1 MPAMKSVLT
10 PLLLTLTLLSF
21 GQVQDTSSYHLPEVT
36 LTTSKI
42 ALDRSVIGRHVL
54 EISGEELRSNAISV
68 NEGLEHLGSIDVR
81 QRGPFDV
88 QADLGIRGGTFD
100 QSLILIDGI
109 PMMDPQTGHHNL
121 NLPISMDQIDGVEIL
136 AGGSRSMGPQ
146 AFSGAVNFIT
156 ARDTGN
162 YTRLRFTGGQ
172 YALISGGFD
181 QGVKLGKSQLTLGY
195 TGTKSDGY
203 TRNTDFT
210 NQQLSG
216 RWSHPTEGG
225 EISVQAGWNG
235 KAFGASTFY
244 SEYFPNQFEQTQ
256 ALYGAVRYEQK
267 KGAWQH
273 RSYAMVRRHFDRFE
287 LFREDYDDVVPPV
300 WYTKHNY
307 HRTDVIGAEWASTLQ
322 INEQHQTVFALNGRT
337 ENIVSNNL
345 GDSLITPIEAENDEL
360 YYLGRRRQNYSFNI
374 EHHYQN
380 DAISITAGAL
390 FNYHT
395 DFDFDVL
402 PGIDIAYFV
411 SNRSKVFA
419 SANKSFR
426 TPTYTDLY
434 YNLGGAF
441 GSENLRPEYAWNY
454 EVGYA
459 QSWNRW
465 TVKTAAFYRD
475 GTDLID
481 WVSTGLN
488 NIEAANLT
496 DIDIYGLEIEG
507 IYRGKAKAFVQEI
520 RFSYTLLD
528 GDKPEDVVSLYVL
541 DYLQHKIGLSLQH
554 KIWGPFSARWDGSM
568 QDRRDWEALIDGT
581 DIVNPVFLVNAR
593 INAHFNA
600 LDLFIAANNLLDQ
613 NYQDRFGVEQP
624 GIWIYGGATWKIRY

>member
-1 MPAMKSVLT
+1 MKAFVT
-10 PLLLTLTLLSF
+10 PLLSF
-21 GQVQDTSSYHLPEVT
+21 LFYTSIAQVADTSSYTLPEVT

-42 ALDRSVIGRHVL
+42 ALDRSVIGRHVI
-54 EISGEELRSNAISV
+54 EISGDELRSNSISV
-68 NEGLEHLGSIDVR
+68 NEGLEHLGSIDIR
-81 QRGPFDV
+81 QRGPFDI

-109 PMMDPQTGHHNL
+109 PMMDPQTGHHNM
-121 NLPISMDQIDGVEIL
+121 NLPITMDQIDGVEIL

-172 YALISGGFD
+172 HALVSGGFD
-181 QGVKLGKSQLTLGY
+181 QGIRFSKSQLTLGY

-203 TRNTDFT
+203 ARNTDFN

-216 RWSHPTEGG
+216 RWVHPTEGG
-225 EISVQAGWNG
+225 EISIQAGWNG

-244 SEYFPNQFEQTQ
+244 SNNFPNQFEQTQ

-287 LFREDYDDVVPPV
+287 LFREDYDDVIPPV
-300 WYTKHNY
+300 WYTQHNY
-307 HRTDVIGAEWASTLQ
+307 HRTDVIGAEWASTLLV
-322 INEQHQTVFALNGRT
+322 NDQHRTGFAFNGRT

-345 GDSLITPIEAENDEL
+345 GDSLSSPIEAEDGEF
-360 YYLGRRRQNYSFNI
+360 YYLGRKRQNYSFNV
-374 EHHYQN
+374 EHHYKN
-380 DAISITAGAL
+380 DRVSITGGLL

-402 PGIDIAYFV
+402 PGIDIAYFL
-411 SNRSKVFA
+411 SSKSKVFT

-434 YNLGGAF
+434 YNLGGAM

-459 QSWNRW
+459 QSWRRW
-465 TVKTAAFYRD
+465 IFKTAAFYRD

-481 WVSTGLN
+481 WVSTGQN
-488 NIEAANLT
+488 TIEAANLT
-496 DIDIYGLEIEG
+496 DIDIYGLEIEAL
-507 IYRGKAKAFVQEI
+507 YRGKRDAFIQEI

-528 GDKPEDVVSLYVL
+528 GDKPADVVSLYVL
-541 DYLQHKIGLSLQH
+541 DYLQHKIGFAIQH
-554 KIWGPFSARWDGSM
+554 HIWGAFSARWDASF

-581 DIVNPVFLVNAR
+581 DLVNPVLLANVRVNA
-593 INAHFNA
+593 NLNA
-600 LDLFIAANNLLDQ
+600 LNLFIAANNLLDQ